1 CDHGAVKAI
10 LNGDLLKYRA
20 VRQYLLRSQNM
31 AVAAEPAPVHHE
43 PAADAVCP
51 PDVCPRQRCAALGP
65 VDIHGFRRHVC
76 RERNITR
83 HTFHLP
89 ACRLALQVRSVHT
102 SARRRQYLCT
112 IMVSARY
119 RVGMPAE
126 DIEAPGIADA
136 LAVHRKAL
144 DAAEAAPPG
153 PRKTSLLRRSEEHT

>member
-1 CDHGAVKAI
+1 
-10 LNGDLLKYRA
+10 
-20 VRQYLLRSQNM
+20 
-31 AVAAEPAPVHHE
+31 
-43 PAADAVCP
+43 
-51 PDVCPRQRCAALGP
+51 
-65 VDIHGFRRHVC
+65 VDIHCFRRHVC
-76 RERNITR
+76 RERDITR

-136 LAVHRKAL
+136 LAVLRKAL

-153 PRKTSLLRRSEEHT
+153 PRKTSLLRDLAQWLPELATRAQDLRRAEMRRAYEIEDDSLAALGRQYHMSKANAARIIGKRGREGREQQ